1 MLTFHSEVAM
11 SETLT
16 PELTAEG
23 GEDYK
28 LAIEQMFAEM
38 NKVNDKMERD
48 QDEINRLNTETREIL
63 ERLKAA

>member
-1 MLTFHSEVAM
+1 M

-16 PELTAEG
+16 PELAAEG

-28 LAIEQMFAEM
+28 IAIEQMFTEM
-38 NKVNDKMERD
+38 KKVNEKMERD
-48 QDEINRLNTETREIL
+48 QDEINRLNRETCEIL

>member
-1 MLTFHSEVAM
+1 M

-16 PELTAEG
+16 PELAAGE

-28 LAIEQMFAEM
+28 IAIEQMFAEM
-38 NKVNDKMERD
+38 KKVNEKMERD
-48 QDEINRLNTETREIL
+48 QDEINRLNIETREIL